1 MCYKMCLSLMSELV
15 KKKYFTALPK
25 ISQSFSFVFLYDM
38 HIMHYAYLIHIF
50 QNSQKRIMGFKL
62 VLFTTF
68 LVLLFWPSK
77 SMHTSTTFKRLR
89 RAPPEQRE
97 NLIHCTSAFTNFPK
111 FKLRGCPPPKF
122 CSLSRPLKKRYCV
135 KENSPKFAFPK

>member
-1 MCYKMCLSLMSELV
+1 MFFSLVPQSV
-15 KKKYFTALPK
+15 KKEYFVAFPK
-25 ISQSFSFVFLYDM
+25 IPFTFVFLYDL
-38 HIMHYAYLIHIF
+38 HFMHYAYLIHIF
-50 QNSQKRIMGFKL
+50 QNTRSQKRIMGFKL
-62 VLFTTF
+62 ILFTTF
-68 LVLLFWPSK
+68 LALLIWPSE
-77 SMHTSTTFKRLR
+77 SMHTSTILKRLK
-89 RAPPEQRE
+89 RAPADQRE